1 MSVTCLF
8 RPSIHSFDMFSRN
21 QIIKPDSNKIMCTTI
36 CATRREFENQDFSG
50 RRVDE
55 SMIVLRMRI
64 HEMKMGENNYEPPR
78 EWMDWERRIY
88 TNYDS
93 MICDGMGH
101 LQSYMMETRPS
112 LALGMIALI
121 ALSVPISTAVV
132 MSNLLE
138 LIRGVLA

>member
-1 MSVTCLF
+1 MALTYLLY
-8 RPSIHSFDMFSRN
+8 PSIQSFGMFSRN
-21 QIIKPDSNKIMCTTI
+21 QIIKPDSNKIMRTAI
-36 CATRREFENQDFSG
+36 CATRGEFENQDFSG

-112 LALGMIALI
+112 LALGMITLI

>member
-1 MSVTCLF
+1 MTVCCSIY
-8 RPSIHSFDMFSRN
+8 PSIQSSDIYSRN
-21 QIIKPDSNKIMCTTI
+21 QIIKPNSDKIMRTAI
-36 CATRREFENQDFSG
+36 CASGREFQNQDFNG
-50 RRVDE
+50 KRVDE

-78 EWMDWERRIY
+78 EWMDCEKRIY
-88 TNYDS
+88 TSYDS
-93 MICDGMGH
+93 MICDAMGH

-112 LALGMIALI
+112 LAIGMIALI

>member
-21 QIIKPDSNKIMCTTI
+21 QIIKPDSNKIMRTTI

-121 ALSVPISTAVV
+121 ALSVPILAAVV

-138 LIRGVLA
+138 LIKGVLA